1 LKAELQGLQLGT
13 KAIQKELLGILEK
26 SKNDFLAGK
35 EEMKRELQKMR
46 VEAKSMTQEIKQ
58 VLRDQKAIWQQE
70 TTALKDSLV
79 DARKEM
85 DSAKAD
91 SVGILQSSRSALSD
105 LKEE

>member
-1 LKAELQGLQLGT
+1 
-13 KAIQKELLGILEK
+13 
-26 SKNDFLAGK
+26 
-35 EEMKRELQKMR
+35 
-46 VEAKSMTQEIKQ
+46 
-58 VLRDQKAIWQQE
+58 
-70 TTALKDSLV
+70 V

>member
-1 LKAELQGLQLGT
+1 
-13 KAIQKELLGILEK
+13 
-26 SKNDFLAGK
+26 
-35 EEMKRELQKMR
+35 MKRELEKMR

-58 VLRDQKAIWQQE
+58 VLQDQKAIWQQE
-70 TTALKDSLV
+70 TTVLKDSLV

-85 DSAKAD
+85 DSSKAD

>member
-1 LKAELQGLQLGT
+1 MKAELQGLQLGT
-13 KAIQKELLGILEK
+13 KEIQKELLGILEK
-26 SKNDFLAGK
+26 PKNDFLASK
-35 EEMKRELQKMR
+35 EEKKRELQKMR

-58 VLRDQKAIWQQE
+58 VLQDQKAIWQQE
-70 TTALKDSLV
+70 TTVLKDSLV